1 MQRKYFAMR
10 IWDVLYPLLLYYA
23 VILFVMFLMQLFIGT
38 DSSTYMIRQI
48 VATLVALP
56 VVYTQFYKPDAI
68 WRQAAKTMQSDG
80 KKPQTGRKDASADA
94 KRGVAAAGVRTALLI
109 VAVAACCGIGLNNL
123 LSMSPL
129 VEISA
134 GFAQANEDF
143 YGGAFVFQI
152 IGSAIFT
159 PVLEEMV
166 YRGVIFARLRRDM
179 GMLPAVLLSAL
190 LFGIMHF
197 NIVQFIYAF
206 VLGVMLALFMEKCGH
221 FFAAVL
227 GHVTVNLISVVRTQ
241 TGILQHTV
249 DGSAFAWVFS
259 VAVFVA
265 GAVLLYIGF
274 VRKLQAKE

>member
-1 MQRKYFAMR
+1 MR

-68 WRQAAKTMQSDG
+68 WWQAAKT
-80 KKPQTGRKDASADA
+80 KPQTGRKSASTDA
-94 KRGVAAAGVRTALLI
+94 KSGVAAAGVRTALLI
-109 VAVAACCGIGLNNL
+109 VVVAACCGIGLNNL

-129 VEISA
+129 VEIST

-152 IGSAIFT
+152 IGSAILT
-159 PVLEEMV
+159 PILEEMV
-166 YRGVIFARLRRDM
+166 YRGVIYARLRRDM

-221 FFAAVL
+221 FSAAVL

-249 DGSAFAWVFS
+249 DGSVFAWVFS
-259 VAVFVA
+259 VAVLAA
-265 GAVLLYIGF
+265 GAVLLYIGL
-274 VRKLQAKE
+274 VRKLQAQAK

>member
-68 WRQAAKTMQSDG
+68 WRQAAKT
-80 KKPQTGRKDASADA
+80 KPQTGRKDASADA
-94 KRGVAAAGVRTALLI
+94 KSGVAAAGVRTALLI

-129 VEISA
+129 VEIST

-152 IGSAIFT
+152 IGSAILT

-179 GMLPAVLLSAL
+179 GMLLAVLLSAL

>member
-23 VILFVMFLMQLFIGT
+23 VILFVMFLMQLFIGM

-68 WRQAAKTMQSDG
+68 WRQAAK
-80 KKPQTGRKDASADA
+80 KKPQTGRKNACADA
-94 KRGVAAAGVRTALLI
+94 KSGAAADGIKTAFLI

-129 VEISA
+129 VEIST

-152 IGSAIFT
+152 IGSAILT
-159 PVLEEMV
+159 PILEEMV
-166 YRGVIFARLRRDM
+166 YRGVIYARLRRDM
-179 GMLPAVLLSAL
+179 GMLPAILLSAL

-206 VLGVMLALFMEKCGH
+206 VLGVMLSLFMEKCGH
-221 FFAAVL
+221 FSAAVL

-249 DGSAFAWVFS
+249 DGSVFAWVFS
-259 VAVFVA
+259 VAVFAA
-265 GAVLLYIGF
+265 GAVLLYICF
-274 VRKLQAKE
+274 VQKLQEKE

>member
-1 MQRKYFAMR
+1 MR

-109 VAVAACCGIGLNNL
+109 VVVAACCGTGLNNL

-152 IGSAIFT
+152 IGSAILT
-159 PVLEEMV
+159 PILEEMV

-249 DGSAFAWVFS
+249 DGSTFAWVFS
-259 VAVFVA
+259 VAVFAA

>member
-1 MQRKYFAMR
+1 MR

-23 VILFVMFLMQLFIGT
+23 VILFVMFFMQLFIGT

-68 WRQAAKTMQSDG
+68 WRQAAKTKQRDG
-80 KKPQTGRKDASADA
+80 KKTKTGRKNASADA
-94 KRGVAAAGVRTALLI
+94 KSGVAAAGVRTALLI
-109 VAVAACCGIGLNNL
+109 VVVAACCGIGLNNL

-129 VEISA
+129 VEIST

-152 IGSAIFT
+152 IGSAILT
-159 PVLEEMV
+159 PILEEMA
-166 YRGVIFARLRRDM
+166 YRGVIYARLRRDM

-249 DGSAFAWVFS
+249 DGSVFARVFS
-259 VAVFVA
+259 VAVFAA
-265 GAVLLYIGF
+265 GAALLYICF

>member
-1 MQRKYFAMR
+1 MR

-68 WRQAAKTMQSDG
+68 WRQAAKT
-80 KKPQTGRKDASADA
+80 KPQTGRKDASADA
-94 KRGVAAAGVRTALLI
+94 KSGVAAAGVRTALLI

-152 IGSAIFT
+152 IGSAILT
-159 PVLEEMV
+159 PILEEMV

-206 VLGVMLALFMEKCGH
+206 VLGVMLALFMEKCGN
-221 FFAAVL
+221 FFATVL
-227 GHVTVNLISVVRTQ
+227 GHVTVNLISVIRTQ

-259 VAVFVA
+259 VAVLAV
-265 GAVLLYIGF
+265 GAALLYIGF
-274 VRKLQAKE
+274 VRKLQVKE